1 MECPRCRIQISGKSC
16 PQCGIEITPIRGEAP
31 EGTSDQPTTR
41 RESETYDWRLQIK
54 HKLAEHAEKKGRED
68 PKDPKRLQ
76 PKATKTE
83 RKRPLFDYSLRD
95 SAQGLKKQRVVTFA
109 RKTRESRPVAEK
121 PLLRTPLGTGRGLRS
136 HLPKQQ
142 ALTLEVPEAP
152 EPVEFSPSS
161 SEERGASENG
171 LSHEV
176 LFSRMLA
183 GIIDIFLP
191 VLIAVVFS
199 FSAAKILNFDFFSAN
214 SLHLGIVVAL
224 SFFFLNS
231 FFFLILS
238 GQTPGMYLTDL
249 QLVGEE
255 SETVPFQSLVIRI
268 FLFLPVVA
276 TVVGLLWSIFD
287 PWCRGAHDR
296 VSGTRVVPITHGSSG
311 AISTSRKN

>member
-1 MECPRCRIQISGKSC
+1 VECPRCRIRISGKNC
-16 PQCGIEITPIRGEAP
+16 PQCGSEIPSIGTEAP
-31 EGTSDQPTTR
+31 EEKADPSATR

-54 HKLAEHAEKKGRED
+54 HKLVEHADKKGRED
-68 PKDPKRLQ
+68 RKGRKKPQ

-83 RKRPLFDYSLRD
+83 GKRPLFDYSLGD
-95 SAQGLKKQRVVTFA
+95 SGQGLKKQRVVTIT
-109 RKTRESRPVAEK
+109 RSTRESQPVVEK
-121 PLLRTPLGTGRGLRS
+121 PLIRTPVGTSRGFRS
-136 HLPKQQ
+136 HPPRQQ
-142 ALTLEVPEAP
+142 ALTLEVPAAP
-152 EPVEFSPSS
+152 EPLDFSAST
-161 SEERGASENG
+161 SEEAAASEDG

-183 GIIDIFLP
+183 GIIDLFLP

-214 SLHLGIVVAL
+214 SLHLGILVAL
-224 SFFFLNS
+224 FFFFLNS

-249 QLVGEE
+249 HLVGEE

-268 FLFLPVVA
+268 CLFLPVVA

-311 AISTSRKN
+311 AIPTSSKN

>member
-1 MECPRCRIQISGKSC
+1 VECPRCRIQISGKSC
-16 PQCGIEITPIRGEAP
+16 PQCGIEITPIQTEAP
-31 EGTSDQPTTR
+31 EGTADQPATR
-41 RESETYDWRLQIK
+41 RESETYDWRLQIR
-54 HKLAEHAEKKGRED
+54 HKLVEQAEKKGSED
-68 PKDPKRLQ
+68 RKGRQMPQ

-83 RKRPLFDYSLRD
+83 SKRPLFDYSLGD

-109 RKTRESRPVAEK
+109 RSTRESRPVVEK
-121 PLLRTPLGTGRGLRS
+121 PLIRTPLGTRRGLRS
-136 HLPKQQ
+136 HLPEQQ
-142 ALTLEVPEAP
+142 ALTLEAPAAP
-152 EPVEFSPSS
+152 EPIDSS
-161 SEERGASENG
+161 AFTSEEAAASENG

-183 GIIDIFLP
+183 GIIDLFLP

-214 SLHLGIVVAL
+214 SLHLGILVAL

-249 QLVGEE
+249 RLVGEE

-268 FLFLPVVA
+268 CLFLPVVA

-296 VSGTRVVPITHGSSG
+296 VSGTRVIPITHGSSG

>member
-1 MECPRCRIQISGKSC
+1 MECPRCRIQISGESC
-16 PQCGIEITPIRGEAP
+16 PQCGLQITPVETGAP
-31 EGTSDQPTTR
+31 K
-41 RESETYDWRLQIK
+41 ES
-54 HKLAEHAEKKGRED
+54 
-68 PKDPKRLQ
+68 
-76 PKATKTE
+76 
-83 RKRPLFDYSLRD
+83 KRPLFDYSLGD
-95 SAQGLKKQRVVTFA
+95 SAQDLREQRVVTFA
-109 RKTRESRPVAEK
+109 RSTRESQTVVEK
-121 PLLRTPLGTGRGLRS
+121 PLIRTPVAPRPGLRS

-142 ALTLEVPEAP
+142 ALTLEDPAAP
-152 EPVEFSPSS
+152 EDSS
-161 SEERGASENG
+161 ASTSEETAAGEIG

-183 GIIDIFLP
+183 GIIDLFLP

-199 FSAAKILNFDFFSAN
+199 FSAARILNFDFFSAD
-214 SLHLGIVVAL
+214 SLRLGILVAL

-268 FLFLPVVA
+268 CLFLPVVA

-296 VSGTRVVPITHGSSG
+296 VSGTRVVPITHSSSG
-311 AISTSRKN
+311 EIPTSSKN

>member
-1 MECPRCRIQISGKSC
+1 MQCPRCRIQISGKSC
-16 PQCGIEITPIRGEAP
+16 PQCGIEITPIGTEAP
-31 EGTSDQPTTR
+31 EGTADQPATR

-54 HKLAEHAEKKGRED
+54 HKLVEHAEKKGRED
-68 PKDPKRLQ
+68 RKEKPQ

-83 RKRPLFDYSLRD
+83 SKRPLFDYSLGD
-95 SAQGLKKQRVVTFA
+95 SAQGLKKQRVVTFTS
-109 RKTRESRPVAEK
+109 TRESQPVVEK
-121 PLLRTPLGTGRGLRS
+121 PLIRTPVGTSRGPRS
-136 HLPKQQ
+136 HLPTQQ
-142 ALTLEVPEAP
+142 ALTLEAPAAP
-152 EPVEFSPSS
+152 EPVDSS
-161 SEERGASENG
+161 ASTSEETAASENG

-183 GIIDIFLP
+183 GIIDLFLP

-214 SLHLGIVVAL
+214 SLHLGILVAL

-268 FLFLPVVA
+268 CLFLPVVV

>member
-1 MECPRCRIQISGKSC
+1 MS
-16 PQCGIEITPIRGEAP
+16 PIRTEAA
-31 EGTSDQPTTR
+31 EGTADPPATR
-41 RESETYDWRLQIK
+41 RASETYDWRLQLR
-54 HKLAEHAEKKGRED
+54 HNLAEHAEKKGRED
-68 PKDPKRLQ
+68 PKGRKMPQ

-83 RKRPLFDYSLRD
+83 RKRPLFDYSLGD
-95 SAQGLKKQRVVTFA
+95 SAQGLKKQRGVTVA
-109 RKTRESRPVAEK
+109 RNTRASRPVADK
-121 PLLRTPLGTGRGLRS
+121 PLLRTPLGTRRGLRS

-142 ALTLEVPEAP
+142 ALTLEVPAAP
-152 EPVEFSPSS
+152 EPVDFSVST
-161 SEERGASENG
+161 SEERVASEKG

-199 FSAAKILNFDFFSAN
+199 FSAAKILNFDFFSAT
-214 SLHLGIVVAL
+214 SLHLGIVIAL

-249 QLVGEE
+249 RLVGEE

-268 FLFLPVVA
+268 CLFLPVVA

-296 VSGTRVVPITHGSSG
+296 VSGTRVIPITHGSSG

>member
-1 MECPRCRIQISGKSC
+1 
-16 PQCGIEITPIRGEAP
+16 
-31 EGTSDQPTTR
+31 
-41 RESETYDWRLQIK
+41 
-54 HKLAEHAEKKGRED
+54 
-68 PKDPKRLQ
+68 
-76 PKATKTE
+76 
-83 RKRPLFDYSLRD
+83 
-95 SAQGLKKQRVVTFA
+95 VV
-109 RKTRESRPVAEK
+109 EK
-121 PLLRTPLGTGRGLRS
+121 PLIRTPVAPRPGFRS

-142 ALTLEVPEAP
+142 ALTLEDPAAP
-152 EPVEFSPSS
+152 EDSS
-161 SEERGASENG
+161 ASTSEETAAGEIG

-183 GIIDIFLP
+183 GIIDLFLP

-199 FSAAKILNFDFFSAN
+199 FSAARILNFDFFSAD
-214 SLHLGIVVAL
+214 SLRLGILVAL

-268 FLFLPVVA
+268 CLFLPVVA

-296 VSGTRVVPITHGSSG
+296 VSGTRVVPITHSSSG
-311 AISTSRKN
+311 DISTSSKN

>member
-1 MECPRCRIQISGKSC
+1 VECPRCRIQISGKNC
-16 PQCGIEITPIRGEAP
+16 PQCGIEITPIKTEALEAAATRSP
-31 EGTSDQPTTR
+31 TR
-41 RESETYDWRLQIK
+41 RESKTPDWRLQIK
-54 HKLAEHAEKKGRED
+54 HKVVQHTEKKDKKDRVGREV
-68 PKDPKRLQ
+68 PQKKNIE
-76 PKATKTE
+76 TE
-83 RKRPLFDYSLRD
+83 RKRPLFDYSLGD
-95 SAQGLKKQRVVTFA
+95 SAQGLKEQRVVTFA
-109 RKTRESRPVAEK
+109 RSTPESQQVVEK
-121 PLLRTPLGTGRGLRS
+121 PLIRTPVASRAGPRS

-142 ALTLEVPEAP
+142 ALTLEAP
-152 EPVEFSPSS
+152 AALEDPSVS
-161 SEERGASENG
+161 TSEEEAAGEIG

-183 GIIDIFLP
+183 GIIDLFLP

-199 FSAAKILNFDFFSAN
+199 FSAAKILNFDFFSAD
-214 SLHLGIVVAL
+214 SLRLGILVAL

-268 FLFLPVVA
+268 CLFLPVVA

-296 VSGTRVVPITHGSSG
+296 VSGTRVVPITHSSSG
-311 AISTSRKN
+311 EISTSSRN